1 MLSIEG
7 EYRMYI
13 YIFIMLTV
21 FILNL
26 NINQHNTY
34 QNKKIKKIVIFVMI
48 TLVIIAAF
56 RADNVG
62 TDTYSY
68 RHYTSR
74 LVNLSMND
82 IKLNSKS
89 PFFYIILKFFSNIVP
104 EKYLYSGVIS
114 AFTALFI
121 GIFIYRNS
129 KNPLLSCYLYI
140 TLLFYCHS
148 LNVARQMLA
157 VSLIALCIN
166 LVMNK
171 KKKAALVFWIMA
183 VSIHI
188 TTIVFL
194 PFLFIG
200 SLKKITWKIESL
212 IVMGSIVF
220 FSLYDV
226 VLDLIVK
233 YFPKY
238 QFYIVDNWIFETG
251 NNKKIILTI
260 FYLGIIIAGKIVFN
274 KIIKNSK
281 IGENDIFRWRYLLIL
296 AEITVLLGFVAL
308 KSLLL
313 TRFEYYFS
321 ISFILLIPLVIEKYR
336 PKFMIK
342 IIIMILTAIPF
353 IISLVKGI
361 DGIVPYKIM

>member
-1 MLSIEG
+1 MHFQRKQSVPLSH
-7 EYRMYI
+7 
-13 YIFIMLTV
+13 F
-21 FILNL
+21 
-26 NINQHNTY
+26 
-34 QNKKIKKIVIFVMI
+34 QN
-48 TLVIIAAF
+48 
-56 RADNVG
+56 
-62 TDTYSY
+62 Y
-68 RHYTSR
+68 
-74 LVNLSMND
+74 
-82 IKLNSKS
+82 
-89 PFFYIILKFFSNIVP
+89 
-104 EKYLYSGVIS
+104 KYY
-114 AFTALFI
+114 
-121 GIFIYRNS
+121 
-129 KNPLLSCYLYI
+129 KCI

-157 VSLIALCIN
+157 VSLIAMCIN

-188 TTIVFL
+188 TAIVFL

-238 QFYIVDNWIFETG
+238 QFYIVDNLIFETG

-353 IISLVKGI
+353 IISLVTGI